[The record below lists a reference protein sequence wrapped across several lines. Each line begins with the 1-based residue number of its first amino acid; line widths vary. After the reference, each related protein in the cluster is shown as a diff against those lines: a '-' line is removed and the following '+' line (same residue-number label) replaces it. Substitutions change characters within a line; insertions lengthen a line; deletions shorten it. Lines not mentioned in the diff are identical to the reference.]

1 MQTVKSE
8 MKDNEKV
15 MVYIQDFETV
25 NKKSPHPAYQI
36 LKPYGRYDR

>member
-1 MQTVKSE
+1 

-25 NKKSPHPAYQI
+25 NKKCPYPAYII
-36 LKPYGRYDR
+36 LKPYAR